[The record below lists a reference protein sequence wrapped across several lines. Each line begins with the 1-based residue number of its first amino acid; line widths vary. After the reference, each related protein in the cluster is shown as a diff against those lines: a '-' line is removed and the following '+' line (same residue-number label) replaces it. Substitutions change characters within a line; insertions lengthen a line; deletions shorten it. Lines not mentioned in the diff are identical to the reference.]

1 MAARRPPPARADAP
15 ADRRRPGRPARLQRD
30 AILAA
35 AARLFRERGFRGASI
50 DEIGAALGTTGPA
63 LYRHFA
69 SKEALLEALLQA
81 ALARGLADVA
91 AVEAHG
97 LPPAQALEEV
107 VRRSVA
113 HTLEERDL
121 VVMADH
127 EVRSLPPEV
136 RTRILREQGALVRA
150 WIALLRAV
158 RPELSPAEARATT
171 AGAIALIRQG
181 ARVGGLPRDA
191 AVERFTR
198 MALAALHAK

>member
-1 MAARRPPPARADAP
+1 MAARRPPRSRDGSAPAR
-15 ADRRRPGRPARLQRD
+15 RGPGRPARLQRE
-30 AILAA
+30 AILTA
-35 AARLFRERGFRGASI
+35 AARLFRERGFRGTSI
-50 DEIGAALGTTGPA
+50 DEIGAALGTSGPA

-69 SKEALLEALLQA
+69 SKEALLEALIGE
-81 ALARGLADVA
+81 ALARGLGDIA
-91 AVEAHG
+91 AVEARG
-97 LPPAQALEEV
+97 LPPARALEEV

-113 HTLEERDL
+113 HTLQESDL

-127 EVRSLPPEV
+127 EVRALPPGV
-136 RTRILREQGALVRA
+136 RTRILREQGVLVRT

-171 AGAIALIRQG
+171 VGAIALIRQG

>member
-1 MAARRPPPARADAP
+1 MAARRPPPSRDSSAP
-15 ADRRRPGRPARLQRD
+15 ARRGPGRPARLQRE
-30 AILAA
+30 AILTA
-35 AARLFRERGFRGASI
+35 AARLFRERGFRGTSI
-50 DEIGAALGTTGPA
+50 DEIGAALGTSGPA

-69 SKEALLEALLQA
+69 SKEALLEALIGE
-81 ALARGLADVA
+81 ALARGLGDIA
-91 AVEAHG
+91 AVEARG
-97 LPPAQALEEV
+97 LPPAQALEEI

-113 HTLEERDL
+113 HTLEESDL
-121 VVMADH
+121 VVMAD
-127 EVRSLPPEV
+127 PGV

-171 AGAIALIRQG
+171 VGAIALIRQG